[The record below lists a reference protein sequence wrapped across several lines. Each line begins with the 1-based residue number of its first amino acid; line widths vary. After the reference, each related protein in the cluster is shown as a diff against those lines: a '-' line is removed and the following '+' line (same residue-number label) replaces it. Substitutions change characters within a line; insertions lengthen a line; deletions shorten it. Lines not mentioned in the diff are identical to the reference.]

1 MWGLGA
7 PISVFAAQVHQES
20 AWRPEAVSH
29 VGAQGL
35 EGDFGVLPGHAA
47 LLAAL
52 RVGHIFYKTGDDTR
66 YVFVSGGFAEVSNN
80 KVIVLAE
87 TATRAEDID
96 TERAAKAKAR
106 AEERLR
112 SKNRDI
118 DQVRAEASLQRAVN
132 RLSTAGF
139 AKK

>member
-1 MWGLGA
+1 MANTLHL
-7 PISVFAAQVHQES
+7 SVVTPS
-20 AWRPEAVSH
+20 AMIVDQDVNY

-66 YVFVSGGFAEVSNN
+66 YVFVSGGFAEVSDN
-80 KVIVLAE
+80 KVIILAE

-106 AEERLR
+106 AEERLK
-112 SKNRDI
+112 SKHADI
-118 DQVRAEASLQRAVN
+118 DQIRAEAALQRAIT
-132 RLSTAGF
+132 RLETSKY
-139 AKK
+139 AKM

>member
-1 MWGLGA
+1 MANTLHL
-7 PISVFAAQVHQES
+7 SVVTPS
-20 AWRPEAVSH
+20 AMIVDQDVNY

>member
-1 MWGLGA
+1 MANTLHL
-7 PISVFAAQVHQES
+7 SVVTPS
-20 AWRPEAVSH
+20 AMIVDQDVNY

-106 AEERLR
+106 AEERLK
-112 SKNRDI
+112 SKNKDI
-118 DQVRAEASLQRAVN
+118 DQVRAEAALQRAVN
-132 RLSTAGF
+132 RLTTAGF

>member
-1 MWGLGA
+1 MANTLHL
-7 PISVFAAQVHQES
+7 SVVTPS
-20 AWRPEAVSH
+20 AMIVDQDVTY

>member
-1 MWGLGA
+1 MANTLHL
-7 PISVFAAQVHQES
+7 SVVTPS
-20 AWRPEAVSH
+20 AMIVDQDVTY

-96 TERAAKAKAR
+96 TERAVKAKAR

-112 SKNRDI
+112 SQNRDI

>member
-1 MWGLGA
+1 MANTLHL
-7 PISVFAAQVHQES
+7 SVVTPS
-20 AWRPEAVSH
+20 AMIVDQDVTY

-80 KVIVLAE
+80 KVIILAE
-87 TATRAEDID
+87 TATRVTYE
-96 TERAAKAKAR
+96 
-106 AEERLR
+106 
-112 SKNRDI
+112 
-118 DQVRAEASLQRAVN
+118 
-132 RLSTAGF
+132 
-139 AKK
+139 

>member
-1 MWGLGA
+1 MANTLHL
-7 PISVFAAQVHQES
+7 SVVTPS
-20 AWRPEAVSH
+20 AMIVDQDVNY

-80 KVIVLAE
+80 KVIILAE

-106 AEERLR
+106 AEERLK
-112 SKNRDI
+112 SKNADI
-118 DQVRAEASLQRAVN
+118 DQIRAEAALQRAVN
-132 RLSTAGF
+132 RLNTAGF

>member
-1 MWGLGA
+1 MANTLHL
-7 PISVFAAQVHQES
+7 SVVTPS
-20 AWRPEAVSH
+20 AMIVDQDVTY

-52 RVGHIFYKTGDDTR
+52 RVGHIFYKNGDDTR

>member
-1 MWGLGA
+1 MAETLQFDLVSPERILTSVPARSVQIPAMDGDMTAMPNHA
-7 PISVFAAQVHQES
+7 PFLTTLRPGVVRVTSPTQEVT
-20 AWRPEAVSH
+20 E
-29 VGAQGL
+29 
-35 EGDFGVLPGHAA
+35 
-47 LLAAL
+47 
-52 RVGHIFYKTGDDTR
+52 
-66 YVFVSGGFAEVSNN
+66 FVVTGGFAEVSNN

-132 RLSTAGF
+132 RLSYVH
-139 AKK
+139 

>member
-1 MWGLGA
+1 MANTLHL
-7 PISVFAAQVHQES
+7 SVVTPS
-20 AWRPEAVSH
+20 AMIVDQDVTY

-80 KVIVLAE
+80 KVIILAE

-106 AEERLR
+106 AEERLK
-112 SKNRDI
+112 SKNADI
-118 DQVRAEASLQRAVN
+118 DQIRAEAALQRAVN
-132 RLSTAGF
+132 RLNTAGF

>member
-1 MWGLGA
+1 MANTLHL
-7 PISVFAAQVHQES
+7 SVVTPS
-20 AWRPEAVSH
+20 AMIVDQDVNY

-66 YVFVSGGFAEVSNN
+66 YVFVSGGFAEVSDN
-80 KVIVLAE
+80 KVIILAE

-106 AEERLR
+106 AEERLK
-112 SKNRDI
+112 SKNADI
-118 DQVRAEASLQRAVN
+118 DQIRAEAALQRAIT
-132 RLSTAGF
+132 RLETSKY
-139 AKK
+139 AKM

>member
-1 MWGLGA
+1 MAKTLHL
-7 PISVFAAQVHQES
+7 SVVTPAALVVDQD
-20 AWRPEAVSH
+20 VSY

-52 RVGHIFYKTGDDTR
+52 RVGHVFYKDGNDTR
-66 YVFVSGGFAEVSNN
+66 YIFVSGGFAEVSND
-80 KVIVLAE
+80 KVIILAE

-96 TERAAKAKAR
+96 KERAEKAKAR

-112 SKNRDI
+112 SKNADI
-118 DQVRAEASLQRAVN
+118 DQIRAEAALQRAVN
-132 RLSTAGF
+132 RLETAKF
-139 AKK
+139 ARM

>member
-1 MWGLGA
+1 MANTLHL
-7 PISVFAAQVHQES
+7 SVVTPS
-20 AWRPEAVSH
+20 AMIVDQDVNY

-52 RVGHIFYKTGDDTR
+52 RVGHVFYKDGNDTR
-66 YVFVSGGFAEVSNN
+66 YIFVSGGFAEVSND
-80 KVIVLAE
+80 KVIILAE

-96 TERAAKAKAR
+96 KERAEKAKAR

-112 SKNRDI
+112 SKNADI
-118 DQVRAEASLQRAVN
+118 DQIRAEAALQRAVN
-132 RLSTAGF
+132 RLETAKF
-139 AKK
+139 ARM

>member
-1 MWGLGA
+1 MANTLHL
-7 PISVFAAQVHQES
+7 SVVTPS
-20 AWRPEAVSH
+20 AMIVDQDVNY

-52 RVGHIFYKTGDDTR
+52 RVGHIFYKNGDDTR

-106 AEERLR
+106 AEERLKR
-112 SKNRDI
+112 KNAAI
-118 DQVRAEASLQRAVN
+118 DQIRAEAALQRAVN
-132 RLSTAGF
+132 RLTTAGF

>member
-1 MWGLGA
+1 MANTLHL
-7 PISVFAAQVHQES
+7 SVVTPTAMIVDKD
-20 AWRPEAVSH
+20 VDY

-52 RVGHIFYKTGDDTR
+52 RIGHIFYKEGNDTR
-66 YVFVSGGFAEVSNN
+66 YVFISGGFAEVSNN
-80 KVIVLAE
+80 KVIILSE

-96 TERAAKAKAR
+96 LERAARAKAR

-112 SKNRDI
+112 SRNADI
-118 DQVRAEASLQRAVN
+118 DQIRAEAALQRAIN
-132 RLSTAGF
+132 RMGTANY

>member
-1 MWGLGA
+1 MAKTLHL
-7 PISVFAAQVHQES
+7 SVVTPS
-20 AWRPEAVSH
+20 ALVADQDVSY

-52 RVGHIFYKTGDDTR
+52 RVGHVFYKDGNDTR
-66 YVFVSGGFAEVSNN
+66 YIFVSGGFAEVSND
-80 KVIVLAE
+80 KVIILAE

>member
-1 MWGLGA
+1 MANTLHL
-7 PISVFAAQVHQES
+7 SVVTPS
-20 AWRPEAVSH
+20 AMIVDQDVTY

-96 TERAAKAKAR
+96 KERAEKAKAR

-112 SKNRDI
+112 SKQADI
-118 DQVRAEASLQRAVN
+118 DQIRAEAALQRAVN

>member
-1 MWGLGA
+1 MAKTLHL
-7 PISVFAAQVHQES
+7 SVVTPS
-20 AWRPEAVSH
+20 ALVADQDVNY
-29 VGAQGL
+29 VGAQGM

-52 RVGHIFYKTGDDTR
+52 RVGHIFYKDGNDTR
-66 YVFVSGGFAEVSNN
+66 YIFVSGGFAEVSDD

-96 TERAAKAKAR
+96 KERAEKAKAR
-106 AEERLR
+106 AEERLK
-112 SKNRDI
+112 SKNADI
-118 DQVRAEASLQRAVN
+118 DQIRAEAALQRAVN
-132 RLSTAGF
+132 RLNTAGF

>member
-1 MWGLGA
+1 MAKTLHL
-7 PISVFAAQVHQES
+7 SVVTPS
-20 AWRPEAVSH
+20 ALVADQDVNY

>member
-1 MWGLGA
+1 MANTLHL
-7 PISVFAAQVHQES
+7 SVVTPS
-20 AWRPEAVSH
+20 AMIVDQDVNY

-52 RVGHIFYKTGDDTR
+52 RVGHIFYKNGDDTR

-106 AEERLR
+106 AEERLK
-112 SKNRDI
+112 SKNKDI
-118 DQVRAEASLQRAVN
+118 DQVRAEAALQRAVN
-132 RLSTAGF
+132 RLTTAGF

>member
-1 MWGLGA
+1 MAKTLHL
-7 PISVFAAQVHQES
+7 SVVTPS
-20 AWRPEAVSH
+20 ALVADQDVSY

-52 RVGHIFYKTGDDTR
+52 RVGHVFYKDGNDTR
-66 YVFVSGGFAEVSNN
+66 YIFVSGGFAEVSND
-80 KVIVLAE
+80 KVIILAE

-96 TERAAKAKAR
+96 KERAEKAKAR

-112 SKNRDI
+112 NKNADI
-118 DQVRAEASLQRAVN
+118 DHIRAEAALQRAVN
-132 RLSTAGF
+132 RLETAKF
-139 AKK
+139 ARM

>member
-1 MWGLGA
+1 MAKTLHL
-7 PISVFAAQVHQES
+7 SVVTPS
-20 AWRPEAVSH
+20 ALVADQDVNY

-52 RVGHIFYKTGDDTR
+52 RVGHVFYKDGNDTR
-66 YVFVSGGFAEVSNN
+66 YIFVSGGFAEVSND
-80 KVIVLAE
+80 KVIILAE

>member
-1 MWGLGA
+1 MANTLHL
-7 PISVFAAQVHQES
+7 SVVTPS
-20 AWRPEAVSH
+20 AMIVDQDVNY

-80 KVIVLAE
+80 KVIILAE

-106 AEERLR
+106 AEERLK
-112 SKNRDI
+112 SKNADI
-118 DQVRAEASLQRAVN
+118 DQIRAEAVLQRAVN
-132 RLSTAGF
+132 RLNTAGF

>member
-1 MWGLGA
+1 MANTLHL
-7 PISVFAAQVHQES
+7 SVVTPS
-20 AWRPEAVSH
+20 AMIVDQDVNY

-106 AEERLR
+106 AEERLK
-112 SKNRDI
+112 SKNQDI
-118 DQVRAEASLQRAVN
+118 DQIRAEAALQRAVN
-132 RLSTAGF
+132 RLNTADF